1 MSTYQVYYARRPTF
15 RPSGEF
21 GTPVLTVS
29 RLQTSHAHLC
39 EVEAASLDSV
49 FRQMQGENW
58 PFAFAQDTSP
68 NGEAR
73 PMLEKLGLTHTSM
86 SVGDALRDEEG
97 IYWECVEWGWR
108 RIEDDTGEDVHVL
121 HEELAQE
128 SDP

>member
-1 MSTYQVYYARRPTF
+1 MPTYHVYYARRPTF

-21 GTPVLTVS
+21 GTPELTVS
-29 RLQTSHAHLC
+29 CLPTSHVPLC
-39 EVEAASLDSV
+39 EIEAASLDSV

-58 PFAFAQDTSP
+58 SP
-68 NGEAR
+68 HGEAQ
-73 PMLEKLGLTHTSM
+73 PILERLRLAHTSM
-86 SVGDALRDEEG
+86 SVGDAIRDEDG

-108 RIEDDTGEDVHVL
+108 RIEDDTGEGAHVL

>member
-29 RLQTSHAHLC
+29 RLQTSHVHLC
-39 EVEAASLDSV
+39 EVEAARLDSV

-58 PFAFAQDTSP
+58 SP
-68 NGEAR
+68 HGEAR

-86 SVGDALRDEEG
+86 SIGDAVRDQEG

-108 RIEDDTGEDVHVL
+108 RIEDDTGEGTHVL
-121 HEELAQE
+121 HEEPAQE